1 MQRLFKSVLPLAIA
15 IGSISFAMQA
25 RAADLPGRGNVRSV
39 PMMASNWAGFYAGAH
54 LGYGFGRSRT
64 ADISG
69 FLGGIQAGYN
79 IQSGQMVYGI
89 EGDLGYGN
97 VNYRAFAETF
107 RQKWIGSGRARIG
120 YAFDRFLPFVTGG
133 VAFSNGTMKAGGAKE
148 SNGHVGYVIGI
159 GGEMMLTDRVSASL
173 QLLHYRFAAQTYNVL
188 PAARNANIVTNELR
202 VGLNYRF

>member
-1 MQRLFKSVLPLAIA
+1 MKRFTYSVLPFVIA
-15 IGSISFAMQA
+15 IGSLAFMIQA
-25 RAADLPGRGNVRSV
+25 RAADFLGRSNVRSV
-39 PMMASNWAGFYAGAH
+39 PIMVSNWAGLYGGVH

-69 FLGGIQAGYN
+69 FLGGFQLGYN
-79 IQSGQMVYGI
+79 VQSGQLVYGI

-107 RQKWIGSGRARIG
+107 RQKWVGSGRVRIG

-133 VAFSNGTMKAGGAKE
+133 VAFTNATMKDGGAKE
-148 SNGHVGYVIGI
+148 ANGHVGYVVGV
-159 GGEMMLTDRVSASL
+159 GSEMMLTNSISASL
-173 QLLHYRFAAQTYNVL
+173 QLLHYRFNSQNYNVL
-188 PAARNANIVTNELR
+188 PVSRNANIMTNELR